1 MYNSIGIQFID
12 VDNEY
17 LVFFLIV
24 VFNYDKIKI
33 KIIFILQ
40 CFINK
45 YGSKIC
51 IIIYICFFVILFK
64 FLIFIVIIDL
74 KGVF

>member
-1 MYNSIGIQFID
+1 MYNSIGIKFID

-33 KIIFILQ
+33 KIIFIL
-40 CFINK
+40 
-45 YGSKIC
+45 
-51 IIIYICFFVILFK
+51 
-64 FLIFIVIIDL
+64 
-74 KGVF
+74 